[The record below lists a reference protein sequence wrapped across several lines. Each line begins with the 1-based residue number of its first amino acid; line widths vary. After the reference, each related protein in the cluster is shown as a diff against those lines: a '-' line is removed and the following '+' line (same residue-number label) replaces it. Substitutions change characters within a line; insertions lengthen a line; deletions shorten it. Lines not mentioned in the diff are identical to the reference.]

1 MRLLFG
7 RSAQLG
13 SSRGI
18 RRHVMT
24 EKRKRKLRITGI
36 RKKML
41 FVFAVLITITG
52 AGISVFS
59 AAVFKQGY
67 GKISKVYLQDV
78 TQQTTNNLENMIQT
92 IEDIN
97 IQILSSA
104 VIQEQ
109 LEIVNGQ
116 EMEPYSIRNISKIV
130 ERELETNA
138 LFSSDVVSLSVISK
152 SGLEFSVKKITG
164 RGTDLAFL
172 EGDIYKANG
181 TTLWGLV
188 GPDKDICIAKAILDL
203 TTMKPIGY
211 INIVYEREYFG
222 DIVKDN
228 STEYSGASYVVDR
241 DGIIVVTNHEK
252 YLGTRFPVAIEALR
266 ETDTS
271 RYDILNDT
279 NSFYYVGNEMP
290 NGWTLVEAV
299 SVKEFYKN
307 TYRVIGLTGIFL
319 LGILILS
326 FFSIN
331 MATKHIARPTQ
342 DLLESM
348 KLFGKGNL
356 SHRVEVKTT
365 DEIGQI
371 GSEYNRMAENIE
383 TLIEKV
389 YKMEITQKQAEIDF
403 LCMQINPHFLYNTLD
418 TISWMAIMQ
427 GNLDISEMTIS
438 LADLLRAMIKKD
450 RFVTVEEEM
459 KTVKDYLLIQGQRFG
474 DKISVLYDV
483 DEQAYPCQV
492 PNFILQPLIE
502 NAIIHG
508 LEPKLEKGMLC
519 VRIKLEKDTVVFS
532 IADDGVGMSRE
543 EIRELYEK
551 CEMNE
556 TNQNIGLKN
565 VYRRLILCYGESSRL
580 HIESEKHRGTKINFI
595 LPMMIKDNSSDKPE
609 LL

>member
-24 EKRKRKLRITGI
+24 EKRKRKLRVTGI

-519 VRIKLEKDTVVFS
+519 VRIKLEKDAVVFS

>member
-92 IEDIN
+92 IEDIS

-519 VRIKLEKDTVVFS
+519 VRIKLEKDAVVFS

>member
-241 DGIIVVTNHEK
+241 DGTIVVTNHEK
-252 YLGTRFPVAIEALR
+252 YLGTRFPVAIETLR

-519 VRIKLEKDTVVFS
+519 VRIKLEKDAVVFS

>member
-1 MRLLFG
+1 M
-7 RSAQLG
+7 
-13 SSRGI
+13 I
-18 RRHVMT
+18 
-24 EKRKRKLRITGI
+24 EKGKGKLKITGI

-41 FVFAVLITITG
+41 LVFAVLITITG

-67 GKISKVYLQDV
+67 GKISKVYLQDI

-97 IQILSSA
+97 IQILSSS

-116 EMEPYSIRNISKIV
+116 EMELYSIRNISKIV

-138 LFSSDVVSLSVISK
+138 LFSSDVVSLSVFSK

-164 RGTDLAFL
+164 RGTDLAFS
-172 EGDIYKANG
+172 EREIYAANG

-188 GPDKDICIAKAILDL
+188 GPDDDICIAKAILDL
-203 TTMKPIGY
+203 TTMRPIGY

-222 DIVKDN
+222 DIVRDN
-228 STEYSGASYVVDR
+228 STEYSGACYVVDR
-241 DGIIVVTNHEK
+241 DGVITVTNHER
-252 YLGTRFPVAIEALR
+252 YLGDKFPVEIEKLR
-266 ETDTS
+266 ESETW
-271 RYDILNDT
+271 RYDILNGT

-326 FFSIN
+326 FISVS
-331 MATKHIARPTQ
+331 MATKHIAKPTQ

-348 KLFGKGNL
+348 KLFGMGNL

-438 LADLLRAMIKKD
+438 LADLLRAMIQKD
-450 RFVTVEEEM
+450 RFVTVEDEM

-474 DKISVLYDV
+474 DKISVIYDI
-483 DEQAYPCQV
+483 DEQAYPCRI

-508 LEPKLEKGMLC
+508 LEPKLEKGTLR
-519 VRIKLEKDTVVFS
+519 VQIKLENEAVAFC
-532 IADDGVGMSRE
+532 IADNGVGMSRE
-543 EIRELYEK
+543 EIQALYEK
-551 CEMNE
+551 CEMND

-565 VYRRLILCYGESSRL
+565 VYRRLILCYGETSRL
-580 HIESEKHRGTKINFI
+580 HIESEKHRGTKIKFI
-595 LPMMIKDNSSDKPE
+595 LPMTIIGQQEEEN
-609 LL
+609 

>member
-1 MRLLFG
+1 
-7 RSAQLG
+7 
-13 SSRGI
+13 
-18 RRHVMT
+18 MT
-24 EKRKRKLRITGI
+24 EKGKGKLKITGI

-41 FVFAVLITITG
+41 LVFAVLITITG

-67 GKISKVYLQDV
+67 GKISKVYLQDI

-97 IQILSSA
+97 IQILSSS

-116 EMEPYSIRNISKIV
+116 EMELYSIRNISKIV

-138 LFSSDVVSLSVISK
+138 LFSSDVVSLSVFSK

-164 RGTDLAFL
+164 RGTDLAFS
-172 EGDIYKANG
+172 EREIYAANG

-188 GPDKDICIAKAILDL
+188 GPDDDICIAKAILDL
-203 TTMKPIGY
+203 TTMRPIGY

-222 DIVKDN
+222 DIVRDN
-228 STEYSGASYVVDR
+228 STEYSGACYVVDR
-241 DGIIVVTNHEK
+241 DGVITVTNHER
-252 YLGTRFPVAIEALR
+252 YLGDKFPVEIEKLR
-266 ETDTS
+266 ESETW
-271 RYDILNDT
+271 RYDILNGT

-326 FFSIN
+326 FISVS
-331 MATKHIARPTQ
+331 MATKHIAKPTQ

-348 KLFGKGNL
+348 KLFGMGNL

-438 LADLLRAMIKKD
+438 LADLLRAMIQKD
-450 RFVTVEEEM
+450 RFVTVEDEM

-474 DKISVLYDV
+474 DKISVIYDI
-483 DEQAYPCQV
+483 DEQAYPCRI

-508 LEPKLEKGMLC
+508 LEPKLEKGTLR
-519 VRIKLEKDTVVFS
+519 VQIKLENEAVAFC
-532 IADDGVGMSRE
+532 IADNGVGMSRE
-543 EIRELYEK
+543 EIQALYEK
-551 CEMNE
+551 CEMND

-565 VYRRLILCYGESSRL
+565 VYRRLILCYGETSRL
-580 HIESEKHRGTKINFI
+580 HIESEKHRGTKIKFI
-595 LPMMIKDNSSDKPE
+595 LPMTIIGQQEEEN
-609 LL
+609 

>member
-1 MRLLFG
+1 MRG
-7 RSAQLG
+7 
-13 SSRGI
+13 
-18 RRHVMT
+18 
-24 EKRKRKLRITGI
+24 KRKCRLKITGI

-41 FVFAVLITITG
+41 LVFAVLITVTG

-59 AAVFKQGY
+59 AAVFRQGY

-116 EMEPYSIRNISKIV
+116 EMELYSIRNISKIV

-164 RGTDLAFL
+164 RGTDFAFP
-172 EGDIYKANG
+172 EKDIYAANG

-188 GPDKDICIAKAILDL
+188 GPDDDICIAKAILDL

-211 INIVYEREYFG
+211 INIVYEKEYFG

-228 STEYSGASYVVDR
+228 STEYSGASYVVDQ
-241 DGIIVVTNHEK
+241 DGIITVTNHEM
-252 YLGTRFPVAIEALR
+252 YLGDKFPVEIETLR
-266 ETDTS
+266 ESETS
-271 RYDILNDT
+271 RYDILNGT
-279 NSFYYVGNEMP
+279 NSFYYVGNQMP

-326 FFSIN
+326 FLSIS

-348 KLFGKGNL
+348 KLFGRGNL

-418 TISWMAIMQ
+418 IIVWMIENEQKTEAVKVVTA
-427 GNLDISEMTIS
+427 LARFFRIS
-438 LADLLRAMIKKD
+438 LSRGKSLI
-450 RFVTVEEEM
+450 
-459 KTVKDYLLIQGQRFG
+459 TVKDELEHVRNYLMIQQMRFKNKFTYTIES
-474 DKISVLYDV
+474 DDEVL
-483 DEQAYPCQV
+483 ELASLKLM
-492 PNFILQPLIE
+492 LQPLVE
-502 NAIIHG
+502 NAIYHG
-508 LEPKLEKGMLC
+508 MEYMDGDGEIFVRAWQEEKELYLEVRDNGLGMTEEQVESLFTDTAH
-519 VRIKLEKDTVVFS
+519 VASKRGSGIGVRNVNERIKLYFGAE
-532 IADDGVGMSRE
+532 
-543 EIRELYEK
+543 Y
-551 CEMNE
+551 
-556 TNQNIGLKN
+556 GL
-565 VYRRLILCYGESSRL
+565 S
-580 HIESEKHRGTKINFI
+580 IESEPDEGTAVKIH
-595 LPMMIKDNSSDKPE
+595 LPAVPYEKVLEEKKV
-609 LL
+609 